1 MRTLRPAARLLAAAL
16 LFAPLAAF
24 AAAPEPAKRSD
35 AIRLALQKGDP
46 EAAVTAADAA
56 LKSSPKDTDV
66 LLWAGRA
73 YGQKAMSA
81 SVFSKMSLAKRCR
94 ESWEKA
100 VAVDPA
106 FLDARSE
113 LLRYYLVAPGIAG
126 GSVEKAR
133 EQAARIAAIDVTQG
147 HIARGRV
154 AEHEKDLAGAE
165 AAYRKAAESDPKGTA
180 GPIAL
185 GAFFGGQKRWAEAR
199 EIFQKRLEAAPDD
212 AFAIY
217 QLGRVA
223 YFSGEDL
230 DKGVACFERYLAL
243 PVPEDGPTHADA
255 RWRKGLLL
263 EKLGKTPAAIAEYR
277 EALKAD
283 PAHRGARRELERLKA
298 V

>member
-1 MRTLRPAARLLAAAL
+1 VRTLRPAVRLLAAAL
-16 LFAPLAAF
+16 FFAPLAAF

-35 AIRLALQKGDP
+35 PIRLALQRG
-46 EAAVTAADAA
+46 
-56 LKSSPKDTDV
+56 
-66 LLWAGRA
+66 
-73 YGQKAMSA
+73 
-81 SVFSKMSLAKRCR
+81 
-94 ESWEKA
+94 
-100 VAVDPA
+100 
-106 FLDARSE
+106 
-113 LLRYYLVAPGIAG
+113 
-126 GSVEKAR
+126 
-133 EQAARIAAIDVTQG
+133 G

-154 AEHEKDLAGAE
+154 AEHEKDLAGVE
-165 AAYRKAAESDPKGTA
+165 AAYRKASESDPRGTA

-185 GAFFGGQKRWAEAR
+185 AAFYGGQKRWAEAR
-199 EIFQKRLEAAPDD
+199 AIFEGRLAAEPDD

-217 QLGRVA
+217 QLGRLA

-230 DKGVACFERYLAL
+230 EKGVSCFERYLAL